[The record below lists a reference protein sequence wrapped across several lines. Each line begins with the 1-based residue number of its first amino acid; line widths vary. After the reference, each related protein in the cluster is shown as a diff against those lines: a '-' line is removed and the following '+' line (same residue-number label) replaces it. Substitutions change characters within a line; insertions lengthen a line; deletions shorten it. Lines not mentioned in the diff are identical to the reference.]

1 MVEGRAVMWHDDALL
16 RPLLVGGH
24 LDARA
29 RPRQRMDVFRLDG
42 RAFDE
47 QVRDAFAADAKETES
62 VGGVDD
68 HRRKKF
74 EESAAGIGGTPPAA

>member
-1 MVEGRAVMWHDDALL
+1 MWHDDALL

-29 RPRQRMDVFRLDG
+29 RPRQRIDVFRLDA

-74 EESAAGIGGTPPAA
+74 EESAAAIGGTQPAA